1 MSSKR
6 PNLTLDEQSFQG
18 LLSAAYTIQEHNER
32 LKQAQQAE
40 EVPTAPQEAEVPQ
53 ETEATPE
60 SVAPVELGTASVCP
74 HCGAQKPGDAVRC
87 ESCGQDE
94 FHPGERLQRNWA
106 SMWLMSQEQG
116 KEKDLDARPERVPEI
131 SQGTEKGNAATLL
144 EALHNP
150 QVQPFEDHSTSS
162 IPATPVTAEAAQKPA
177 IIDLT
182 RDDLASEDRTHDKPT
197 INDLTI
203 VEAAIDEP
211 APSHPIPIQASTQ
224 VVRTPVATASLTQ
237 ESLAREYPD
246 LDSLERTYLAQAHL
260 ARIYLD
266 RTNLDQA
273 VQSDPLPSGEDSLSD
288 DASVNDSSP
297 SLQLREAASLLRDHR
312 ADLYLGVALL
322 VAVLALLWPVAG
334 SSRQAALSLWDKSLI
349 ELGIAEAPAP
359 VVHVLGDPTIR
370 VWIDTHTAIYYCPG
384 ADQYGKT
391 ANGRYSTQRDAQME
405 RFEPAA
411 RTPCN

>member
-6 PNLTLDEQSFQG
+6 PNLTLDEQAFQG

-40 EVPTAPQEAEVPQ
+40 AEPVVQQ
-53 ETEATPE
+53 ETEAPPE
-60 SVAPVELGTASVCP
+60 LVAHVEPVTASVCP
-74 HCGAQKPGDAVRC
+74 QCGAQKPGDAARC

-94 FHPGERLQRNWA
+94 FRPGERLQRNWA

-116 KEKDLDARPERVPEI
+116 KEQEQGMMPEHAPEIGQVAETEDNVPPLDAAHI
-131 SQGTEKGNAATLL
+131 LQDLSL
-144 EALHNP
+144 EQL
-150 QVQPFEDHSTSS
+150 STSS
-162 IPATPVTAEAAQKPA
+162 VLAVPVTDEVVQKPA
-177 IIDLT
+177 IIDP
-182 RDDLASEDRTHDKPT
+182 ASVVRTHDEPT
-197 INDLTI
+197 INDPTI
-203 VEAAIDEP
+203 VEAAIDKP
-211 APSHPIPIQASTQ
+211 APSHPISIQAAAQ
-224 VVRTPVATASLTQ
+224 VARSPVATANLKQ
-237 ESLAREYPD
+237 ESLAQEYPD
-246 LDSLERTYLAQAHL
+246 IDSLERTYLAQARL
-260 ARIYLD
+260 ARTYQD

-273 VQSDPLPSGEDSLSD
+273 VQPEPLPAGENSLTD
-288 DASVNDSSP
+288 DASVNDSS
-297 SLQLREAASLLRDHR
+297 LHHQLREAASLLRDHR

-370 VWIDTHTAIYYCPG
+370 VWIDSHTAIYYCPG
-384 ADQYGKT
+384 ADLYGKT

-411 RTPCN
+411 RTPCE